1 MPDGEAPFIGALS
14 LEQNRS
20 DRERY
25 SRIVVYRRVADGRVM
40 PHGLTRNAGGER
52 ITLLPY
58 SAVFLPPQAMGH
70 GAPRLR
76 PAPRDGVSD
85 PALRAA

>member
-1 MPDGEAPFIGALS
+1 MLTIS

-25 SRIVVYRRVADGRVM
+25 SRIVVYRTVADGRVM
-40 PHGLTRNAGGER
+40 PHGMLRTADGER

-58 SAVFLPPQAMGH
+58 SAVFLAPEPVRH
-70 GAPRLR
+70 RAPRLGP
-76 PAPRDGVSD
+76 PAGDVVGDS
-85 PALRAA
+85 ALRAA

>member
-1 MPDGEAPFIGALS
+1 MTIR

-25 SRIVVYRRVADGRVM
+25 SRLVVYRRVADGRVM
-40 PHGLTRNAGGER
+40 PHGLVRNADGER

-58 SAVFLPPQAMGH
+58 SAVFLPSEAMGH
-70 GAPRLR
+70 RAPRLR
-76 PAPRDGVSD
+76 PSPGGAVGD